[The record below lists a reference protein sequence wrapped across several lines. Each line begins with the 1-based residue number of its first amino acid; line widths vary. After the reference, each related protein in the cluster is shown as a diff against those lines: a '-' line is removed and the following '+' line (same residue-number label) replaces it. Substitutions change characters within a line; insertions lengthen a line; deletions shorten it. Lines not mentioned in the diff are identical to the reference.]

1 MEKTQ
6 KKLVKIDDQS
16 ENNVVELQFTEVS
29 VSNKEQEIGRYLSA
43 YPKESLDVIL
53 CLFSLSDFESLSSA
67 SSILT
72 QWTNKRNY
80 DLVTEEVQVG
90 ETIFKRYKA
99 GFYHLPKIILLIGN
113 KCDLPL
119 SSLTSDAEEGFNQ
132 QQQQQQQQRTS
143 LSLLSYH

>member
-6 KKLVKIDDQS
+6 KKLVKVGDQL
-16 ENNVVELQFTEVS
+16 ENNVVELHFTEVS
-29 VSNKEQEIGRYLSA
+29 VPSTEQEIRRYLSA
-43 YPKESLDVIL
+43 YPKESPDVIL

-80 DLVTEEVQVG
+80 NLVKEENRLADKTFEQ
-90 ETIFKRYKA
+90 YKA
-99 GFYHLPKIILLIGN
+99 GFYHLPKIVLLIGN

-119 SSLTSDAEEGFNQ
+119 PSSTSEAEEGCN
-132 QQQQQQQQRTS
+132 
-143 LSLLSYH
+143 